1 MKRDVVAAVLSLLC
15 FILCSC
21 AAERYSDSLGS
32 AELAKHITD
41 EISGLEDYAEYADD
55 DIEIF
60 AGAYDSC
67 VLYSK
72 DADDQGE
79 IGVIRAGSEADAKK
93 LLDEVTA
100 YLERTRSERRAFVEN
115 YLPAESVKLD
125 SARARRLGSYV
136 IYAILES
143 ERVSELFETAEE
155 ALRSQ

>member
-1 MKRDVVAAVLSLLC
+1 MKRAVVVAALSLLC
-15 FILCSC
+15 LILCSC

-32 AELAKHITD
+32 AELAKHLTD

-55 DIEIF
+55 DIELF

-67 VLYSK
+67 ILYSK

-79 IGVIRAGSEADAKK
+79 IGVIRAGSEQDAKK
-93 LLDEVTA
+93 LLDEVNA

-115 YLPAESVKLD
+115 YLPAESVKLN
-125 SARARRLGSYV
+125 SARTRRFGSYV

-143 ERVSELFETAEE
+143 ERVSEIFEAAEE

>member
-1 MKRDVVAAVLSLLC
+1 MKRGVVVAALSLLC
-15 FILCSC
+15 LILCSC

-32 AELAKHITD
+32 AELARHLTD

-55 DIEIF
+55 DIELF

-67 VLYSK
+67 ILYSK

-79 IGVIRAGSEADAKK
+79 IGVIRAGSEQDAKK
-93 LLDEVTA
+93 LLDEVNA

-115 YLPAESVKLD
+115 YLPAESVKLN
-125 SARARRLGSYV
+125 SARARRFGSYV

-143 ERVSELFETAEE
+143 ERVSELFQAAEE

>member
-1 MKRDVVAAVLSLLC
+1 MKRAVVVAALSLLC
-15 FILCSC
+15 LILCSC

-32 AELAKHITD
+32 AELAKHLTNG
-41 EISGLEDYAEYADD
+41 ISGLEDYAEYAKD

-60 AGAYDSC
+60 ADSYDSC
-67 VLYSK
+67 ILYSK

-79 IGVIRAGSEADAKK
+79 IGVIRAGSEQDAKK
-93 LLDEVTA
+93 LLDEVNA

-115 YLPAESVKLD
+115 YMPAESVKLD
-125 SARARRLGSYV
+125 SARARRFGSYV

>member
-1 MKRDVVAAVLSLLC
+1 MRRTVVLLILSLSCL
-15 FILCSC
+15 ILYSC

-32 AELAKHITD
+32 AELAKHLTD
-41 EISGLEDYAEYADD
+41 EISGLEDYTEYADD
-55 DIEIF
+55 DTELF
-60 AGAYDSC
+60 TDAYDSC
-67 VLYSK
+67 ILYSK

-79 IGVIRAGSEADAKK
+79 IGVIRAGSEQDAKK
-93 LLDEVTA
+93 LLDEVNA

-125 SARARRLGSYV
+125 SARARRFGSYV

-143 ERVSELFETAEE
+143 ERVSELFEAAEE

>member
-1 MKRDVVAAVLSLLC
+1 MKRAVVVAALSLLC
-15 FILCSC
+15 LILCSC

-32 AELAKHITD
+32 VELAKHLTD
-41 EISGLEDYAEYADD
+41 EISGLEDYTEYDDD
-55 DIEIF
+55 DIELF
-60 AGAYDSC
+60 TNSYDSC
-67 VLYSK
+67 ILYSK

-93 LLDEVTA
+93 LLDEVNA

-115 YLPAESVKLD
+115 YLPAESVKLN
-125 SARARRLGSYV
+125 SARTRRFGTYV

-143 ERVSELFETAEE
+143 ERVSELFEAAEE

>member
-1 MKRDVVAAVLSLLC
+1 MKRAVVVAALSLLC
-15 FILCSC
+15 LILCSC

-32 AELAKHITD
+32 AELAKHLTD

-55 DIEIF
+55 DIELF

-67 VLYSK
+67 ILYSK

-79 IGVIRAGSEADAKK
+79 IGVIRVGSEQDAKK
-93 LLDEVTA
+93 LLDEVNA

-115 YLPAESVKLD
+115 YLPAESVKLN
-125 SARARRLGSYV
+125 SARTRRFGSYV

-143 ERVSELFETAEE
+143 ERVSELFEAAEE
-155 ALRSQ
+155 ALRSK